1 MGLRLYWTE
10 FAQKELESIYDY
22 YRKKAGARVSK
33 RIIEGIYNESL
44 KLKSQAKIGQTEDFL
59 ITREEKFRYLVFK
72 NYIIIYWINE
82 NKNRVEIHDVFD
94 TRQSPI
100 KIQRNK

>member
-10 FAQKELESIYDY
+10 FAQRELENIYDY

-33 RIIEGIYNESL
+33 RIVEGIYNESL
-44 KLKSQAKIGQTEDFL
+44 KLKSQAKIGQREDL
-59 ITREEKFRYLVFK
+59 LVNREEKFRYLVFK
-72 NYIIIYWINE
+72 NYKIIYWINE
-82 NKNRVEIHDVFD
+82 SKNRVEINDVFE

-100 KIQRNK
+100 KIKRSK